1 MCKQL
6 GVTRAGYYK
15 WLRHEKTA
23 EELENERLALLVI
36 EYDDRFNHIFGYRGM
51 TGNINRLNGTS
62 YSEKKV
68 YGTMRKLRI
77 ECTVRPKKRTYQK
90 RSTLDIINENILARE
105 FNACRPNE
113 KWVSDITE
121 FKIYVRGQK
130 KKLYVCAIRDL
141 YDGSIVSYVISKR
154 NDLNLVQNT
163 FDKAMTLNPGARPL
177 FHSDRGFQYTHW
189 MFQKHLSQYGI
200 VHSMSRVG
208 HCIDNAPMESFWGIM
223 KTEMFYHQQFE
234 TLSELSSSID
244 KYMKY
249 YNEERYQSRYG
260 FQAPL
265 EVRKAALETD
275 TPKQYPIPRN
285 RRIEKYKSKWSVS
298 PADSKAS
305 RRYAPESLRADRT
318 DCSSEER
325 KTI

>member
-68 YGTMRKLRI
+68 YGTMRKLGI
-77 ECTVRPKKRTYQK
+77 KSVVRPKRRTYR
-90 RSTLDIINENILARE
+90 RSTPDVINENILARE
-105 FNACRPNE
+105 FNASQPNE

-121 FKIYVRGQK
+121 FQIYERGQK

-141 YDGSIVSYVISKR
+141 YDGSIVSYVISNR
-154 NDLNLVQNT
+154 NDMRLVLNT
-163 FDKAMTLNPGARPL
+163 FDKAMSLNPGARPL
-177 FHSDRGFQYTHW
+177 FHSDRGFQYTHRL
-189 MFQKHLSQYGI
+189 FQKRLSDYGI

-208 HCIDNAPMESFWGIM
+208 HCIDNAPMEGFWGIM
-223 KTEMFYHQQFE
+223 KTEMFHHRKFE
-234 TLSELSSSID
+234 TVSALSSTID

-249 YNEERYQSRYG
+249 YNESRYQARYG

-265 EVRKAALETD
+265 EIRKAAFETGS
-275 TPKQYPIPRN
+275 PKQYPIPRN

-298 PADSKAS
+298 SVGSKAA
-305 RRYAPESLRADRT
+305 RRYAPDSLRAGT
-318 DCSSEER
+318 DCSSEKRE
-325 KTI
+325 TS